1 MSNRTPSPEVQKR
14 LYYLVGS
21 FFGIISLYI
30 ILFKLELMLLIDLI
44 YIVAS
49 VLFVVY
55 FYMSHGFAKT
65 LPTKDDLNPAWSEE
79 KRIRYAER
87 IRQNKERSKALI
99 YPLLPLMAVMAFD
112 MVWRAFFAS

>member
-21 FFGIISLYI
+21 FFGIVTLYI
-30 ILFKLELMLLIDLI
+30 FLFKAELTLLIDLI
-44 YIVAS
+44 YIVTS

-55 FYMSHGFAKT
+55 FYLSYGFAKT

-87 IRQNKERSKALI
+87 IAKNKARSKNLI

-112 MVWRAFFAS
+112 MIYRAFFAS